1 MASECSQAA
10 SFPHPLY
17 EKYVLKPFFED
28 AKQYYYEPMLAANR
42 AHAVML
48 FRCGVITRENAAA
61 LLKALAQVD
70 AAGLDELAYRSGVED
85 LFFAVENRLIELAGG
100 EYGGNLQ
107 LARSRND
114 LGYALTRLAL
124 RPPLLQAAQDLI
136 SLRER
141 LLAFARRHLETLMPG
156 YTHTQPAQPTT
167 MAHYIAGILACLGRD
182 TARLRFACATN
193 NQSPLGAAALTG
205 TAFPI
210 DRALSARLLGFSDV
224 QLSTYDSIGASDN
237 MTDVAGALST
247 LGVNLSRF
255 SKDLL
260 FWATQES
267 GAIRIDDSFLQI
279 SSIMPQKR
287 NPVVLEHLRARISR
301 MLAQAQGITLQCHNI
316 PFGDT
321 QDIEDEIIPLL
332 FGSLE
337 TAVEILQLYGA
348 VVDSLGVNVEHLR
361 QRAIAG
367 FTTVTELADT
377 LVREA
382 GLPFRQAH
390 SLVAALVRHAQA
402 GGLAPT
408 DLSASILRDVAADTL
423 ELSIELSEEAFARA
437 LDPRAFVEARDLP
450 GGAAPS
456 ATGAVLEAQETAVGE
471 DRAWLADTRAA
482 LAAADAMLAGE
493 VAALT
498 G

>member
-1 MASECSQAA
+1 MSRESA

-17 EKYVLKPFFED
+17 EEYVLKPFFQD
-28 AKQYYYEPMLAANR
+28 AKTYYYEPMLAANR

-48 FRCGVITRENAAA
+48 FRCGIITRDNAAA
-61 LLKALAQVD
+61 LLNALAQVD

-85 LFFAVENRLIELAGG
+85 LFFAVENRLIELAGA

-124 RPPLLQAAQDLI
+124 RPPLLETADDLL
-136 SLRER
+136 SLRES
-141 LLAFARRHLETLMPG
+141 LLAFAREHLETLMPG

-167 MAHYIAGILACLGRD
+167 MAHYIAGILACLQRD
-182 TARLRFACATN
+182 SARLRFAYATN

-210 DRALSARLLGFSDV
+210 DRQLSARLLGFDEV

-255 SKDLL
+255 SKDML

-267 GAIRIDDSFLQI
+267 GAIRIDASFLQI

-301 MLAQAQGITLQCHNI
+301 MMAQAHGITLQCHNI

-337 TAVEILQLYGA
+337 SARAILRLYGA
-348 VVDSLGVNVEHLR
+348 VVDTLGVNVEHLR
-361 QRAIAG
+361 RRAIAG

-390 SLVAALVRHAQA
+390 SLVSALVRHAQA
-402 GGLAPT
+402 QDLAPT
-408 DLSASILRDVAADTL
+408 DLTADSLRQVALDTL
-423 ELSIELSEEAFARA
+423 GRQVELSDEAFDRA

-456 ATGAVLEAQETAVGE
+456 ATAAVLDAQERVIGE
-471 DRAWLADTRAA
+471 DRAWLESTRAA
-482 LAAADAMLAGE
+482 LASADQLLSNE
-493 VAALT
+493 VEALT
-498 G
+498 R

>member
-1 MASECSQAA
+1 MPRASS

-17 EKYVLKPFFED
+17 EEYVLKPFFQD
-28 AKQYYYEPMLAANR
+28 AKNYYYHPMLAANR

-48 FRCGVITRENAAA
+48 YRCGIITRANAAA
-61 LLKALAQVD
+61 LLKALARVE
-70 AAGLDELAYRSGVED
+70 AAGVEKLAYRSGVED
-85 LFFAVENRLIELAGG
+85 LFFAVENRLIELAGA
-100 EYGGNLQ
+100 EFGGNLQ

-124 RPPLLQAAQDLI
+124 RPALVDAADALI
-136 SLRER
+136 SLRES
-141 LLAFARRHLETLMPG
+141 LLAFAREHLETLMPG

-167 MAHYIAGILACLGRD
+167 MAHYVAGILACLQRD
-182 TARLRFACATN
+182 SARLRFAFATN

-210 DRALSARLLGFSDV
+210 DRELSARLLGFDGI

-255 SKDLL
+255 TKDML

-267 GAIRIDDSFLQI
+267 GAIRIDEGFLQI

-287 NPVVLEHLRARISR
+287 NPVVLEHLRARVSR
-301 MLAQAQGITLQCHNI
+301 MLAQAQGTTLQCHNI

-337 TAVEILQLYGA
+337 TAVEISRLYAA
-348 VVDSLGVNVEHLR
+348 VVDTLGVNVEHLR

-390 SLVAALVRHAQA
+390 SLVSALVRHAQA
-402 GGLAPT
+402 QTLAPR
-408 DLSASILRDVAADTL
+408 DLTADDLRNVALDTL
-423 ELSIELSEEAFARA
+423 GREVELSDGAFARA
-437 LDPRAFVEARDLP
+437 LYPRAFVEWRALP
-450 GGAAPS
+450 GGAAPR
-456 ATGAVLEAQETAVGE
+456 ATAAVLEAQAQVIGD
-471 DRAWLADTRAA
+471 DRDWLAETQAA
-482 LAAADAMLAGE
+482 LAAAAQLLNSE
-493 VAALT
+493 VQALIR
-498 G
+498 

>member
-1 MASECSQAA
+1 MPRASS

-17 EKYVLKPFFED
+17 EEYVLKPFFQD
-28 AKQYYYEPMLAANR
+28 AKKYYYHPMMAANR
-42 AHAVML
+42 AQAVML
-48 FRCGVITRENAAA
+48 CRCSIITQANAAA

-70 AAGLDELAYRSGVED
+70 AAGLDALNYQSGVED
-85 LFFAVENRLIELAGG
+85 LFFAVENRLIELAGA

-124 RPPLLQAAQDLI
+124 RPAQLEAAEALI
-136 SLRER
+136 SLRES
-141 LLAFARRHLETLMPG
+141 LLAFAREHLETLMPG

-167 MAHYIAGILACLGRD
+167 MAHYIAGVLAGLQRD
-182 TARLRFACATN
+182 TARLRFAYATN

-210 DRALSARLLGFSDV
+210 DRELSARLLGFDGF

-255 SKDLL
+255 TKDML

-267 GAIRIDDSFLQI
+267 GAIRIDEGFLQI

-337 TAVEILQLYGA
+337 TAVEILRLYAA
-348 VVDSLGVNVEHLR
+348 VVDTLGVNVERLR
-361 QRAIAG
+361 RRAIAG

-377 LVREA
+377 LAREA

-390 SLVAALVRHAQA
+390 SLVAALVGHAQA
-402 GGLAPT
+402 QGLAPT
-408 DLSASILRDVAADTL
+408 DLTADDLRKVAWDML
-423 ELSIELSEEAFARA
+423 GREVELSDDAFARA
-437 LDPRAFVEARDLP
+437 LDPRAFVESRDLP
-450 GGAAPS
+450 GGAAPR
-456 ATGAVLEAQETAVGE
+456 ATAAVLEAQEQVIGD
-471 DRAWLADTRAA
+471 DRRWLASTRAT
-482 LAAADAMLAGE
+482 LAAADELLARE
-493 VAALT
+493 VAALVS
-498 G
+498 

>member
-1 MASECSQAA
+1 MSRESAA
-10 SFPHPLY
+10 FPHPLY
-17 EKYVLKPFFED
+17 EEYVLKPFFQD
-28 AKQYYYEPMLAANR
+28 AKTYYYEPMLAANR

-48 FRCGVITRENAAA
+48 FRCGIITRENAAA
-61 LLKALAQVD
+61 LLNALAQVD
-70 AAGLDELAYRSGVED
+70 AAGIDELTYRSGVED
-85 LFFAVENRLIELAGG
+85 LFFAVENRLIELAGA

-124 RPPLLQAAQDLI
+124 RPPLLETADDLL
-136 SLRER
+136 SLRES
-141 LLAFARRHLETLMPG
+141 LLAFAREHLETLMPG

-167 MAHYIAGILACLGRD
+167 MAHYIAGVLACLQRD
-182 TARLRFACATN
+182 AARLRFAYATN

-210 DRALSARLLGFSDV
+210 DRQLSARLLGFDEV

-255 SKDLL
+255 SKDML

-267 GAIRIDDSFLQI
+267 GAIRIDESFLQI

-301 MLAQAQGITLQCHNI
+301 MMAQAQGIMLQCHNI

-337 TAVEILQLYGA
+337 SAKAILRLYGA
-348 VVDSLGVNVEHLR
+348 VVDTLGVEVEHLR
-361 QRAIAG
+361 RRAIAG

-390 SLVAALVRHAQA
+390 SLISALVSHAQA
-402 GGLAPT
+402 QDLAPT
-408 DLSASILRDVAADTL
+408 NLTADSLRQVALDTL
-423 ELSIELSEEAFARA
+423 GRQVELSDEAFDRA
-437 LDPRAFVEARDLP
+437 LDPRAFVDARDLP

-456 ATGAVLEAQETAVGE
+456 ATAAVLEAQERVIGE
-471 DRAWLADTRAA
+471 DRAWLESTRAGLASADQLLGNEVEA
-482 LAAADAMLAGE
+482 LIR
-493 VAALT
+493 
-498 G
+498 

>member
-1 MASECSQAA
+1 MSRESAA
-10 SFPHPLY
+10 FPHPLY
-17 EKYVLKPFFED
+17 EEYVLKPFFQD
-28 AKQYYYEPMLAANR
+28 AKTYYYEPMLAANR

-48 FRCGVITRENAAA
+48 FRCGIITRDNAAA
-61 LLKALAQVD
+61 LLNALAQVD
-70 AAGLDELAYRSGVED
+70 AAGIDELAYRSGVED
-85 LFFAVENRLIELAGG
+85 LFFAVENRLIELAGA

-124 RPPLLQAAQDLI
+124 RPPLLETADDLL
-136 SLRER
+136 SLRES
-141 LLAFARRHLETLMPG
+141 LLAFAREHLETLMPG

-167 MAHYIAGILACLGRD
+167 MAHYIAGVLACLQRD
-182 TARLRFACATN
+182 SARLRFAYATN

-210 DRALSARLLGFSDV
+210 DRQLSARLLGFDEV

-255 SKDLL
+255 SKDML

-267 GAIRIDDSFLQI
+267 GAIRIDESFLQI

-301 MLAQAQGITLQCHNI
+301 MMAQAHGITLQCHNI

-337 TAVEILQLYGA
+337 TASEILRLYGA
-348 VVDSLGVNVEHLR
+348 VVDTLGVNVDHLR
-361 QRAIAG
+361 RRAIAG

-390 SLVAALVRHAQA
+390 SLVSALVRHAQA
-402 GGLAPT
+402 QDLAPT
-408 DLSASILRDVAADTL
+408 DLSADSLRQVALDTL
-423 ELSIELSEEAFARA
+423 GRQVELSDEAFNRA
-437 LDPRAFVEARDLP
+437 LDPRAFVDARDLP

-456 ATGAVLEAQETAVGE
+456 ATAAVLDAQERVIGE
-471 DRAWLADTRAA
+471 DRAWLESTRTA
-482 LAAADAMLAGE
+482 LAAADQSLSNE
-493 VAALT
+493 VEALIR
-498 G
+498 

>member
-1 MASECSQAA
+1 VAREST

-17 EKYVLKPFFED
+17 EEYVLKPFFED
-28 AKQYYYEPMLAANR
+28 AKSYYYRPMLAANR

-48 FRCGVITRENAAA
+48 YRCGIITRANAAA

-70 AAGLDELAYRSGVED
+70 AEGIEQLTYRSGVED
-85 LFFAVENRLIELAGG
+85 LFFAVENRLIAIAGA

-124 RPPLLQAAQDLI
+124 RPPLLEAADDLI
-136 SLRER
+136 NLRES
-141 LLAFARRHLETLMPG
+141 LLAFARAHLETLMPG

-167 MAHYIAGILACLGRD
+167 MAHYIAGILAGLQRD
-182 TARLRFACATN
+182 SARLRFAYATN

-210 DRALSARLLGFSDV
+210 DRKLSARLLGFDEI

-237 MTDVAGALST
+237 MTDVAGALCT
-247 LGVNLSRF
+247 LGVNLSRLT
-255 SKDLL
+255 KDLL

-267 GAIRIDDSFLQI
+267 GAIRIDEAFLQI

-301 MLAQAQGITLQCHNI
+301 MLAQAGGITLQCHNI

-337 TAVEILQLYGA
+337 TAVEILRLYGA
-348 VVDSLGVNVEHLR
+348 VVDTLGVNVDHLR
-361 QRAIAG
+361 RRAIAG
-367 FTTVTELADT
+367 FTTVTELADS

-382 GLPFRQAH
+382 GLPFRGAH
-390 SLVAALVRHAQA
+390 HLVSALVRHAQA
-402 GGLAPT
+402 QGLAPA
-408 DLSASILRDVAADTL
+408 DLTADILRDVASKVSGL
-423 ELSIELSEEAFARA
+423 NVELSDDAFARA
-437 LDPRAFVEARDLP
+437 LDPRAFVNARVLP

-456 ATGAVLEAQETAVGE
+456 ATAAVLDAQALVIGD
-471 DRAWLADTRAA
+471 DRAWLDSTQAA
-482 LAAADAMLAGE
+482 LAAAEQSLTDE
-493 VAALT
+493 VERLT
-498 G
+498 R